1 MTIPFLTA
9 RVAGQQRHSSRHS
22 LTFRPV
28 GKGMPRRCTR
38 CSATDSAAAGG
49 GEGGVLGSDGAAAT
63 RVRWAVAGLSFRFGA
78 ESLRVVVSLADEGW
92 TADRLGRL
100 SPFIWEVST
109 VRLGFLAAE
118 RASVPVVSAP
128 TPPVGG
134 EAVFSASREAL
145 CCAASG
151 KAGVMILSGSGR

>member
-1 MTIPFLTA
+1 MAIPFLTA

-63 RVRWAVAGLSFRFGA
+63 RVRWAVAGLSFRFGT

-100 SPFIWEVST
+100 SPLT
-109 VRLGFLAAE
+109 FLAAD

-128 TPPVGG
+128 TPPLGG
-134 EAVFSASREAL
+134 EAVLRASREAL

>member
-1 MTIPFLTA
+1 MWSWPHLPGPGTLPQTGTNWIPLLADRSTAPFRPHTSKREQVAGPRGSGLCGLFCPRPTDGKDAKYLRLGCRFLTA

-49 GEGGVLGSDGAAAT
+49 GAGGVLGSDGAAAT

-78 ESLRVVVSLADEGW
+78 ASLRVVVSLA
-92 TADRLGRL
+92 
-100 SPFIWEVST
+100 
-109 VRLGFLAAE
+109 
-118 RASVPVVSAP
+118 
-128 TPPVGG
+128 
-134 EAVFSASREAL
+134 
-145 CCAASG
+145 
-151 KAGVMILSGSGR
+151 

>member
-1 MTIPFLTA
+1 MAIPFRTA

-49 GEGGVLGSDGAAAT
+49 DGGVLGSDGAAAT

-78 ESLRVVVSLADEGW
+78 ESLRGVVSLADEGW
-92 TADRLGRL
+92 TADRLERL
-100 SPFIWEVST
+100 SP
-109 VRLGFLAAE
+109 L
-118 RASVPVVSAP
+118 
-128 TPPVGG
+128 
-134 EAVFSASREAL
+134 
-145 CCAASG
+145 
-151 KAGVMILSGSGR
+151 